1 MVTSSQRAAR
11 SDETR
16 ARLIEAGPAP
26 FAARGCDDAATRVP
40 AQRAEEDQAALAG
53 LVEDVAHA
61 LIGMFV
67 GHRDGRRPYMAF
79 LMRDYTTA
87 GATFAHLCAWPFEP
101 MHRAVAVVAT
111 AAGDLPREHSD
122 GIMAVCAYIRQI
134 LAFAGAGTP
143 LLPRMGWDGY
153 SAERVDRVAAAVVPM
168 ALAAFGLERSEDE

>member
-11 SDETR
+11 SDDTR

-79 LMRDYTTA
+79 LMREYTTA
-87 GATFAHLCAWPFEP
+87 GGTFAHLCAGALEP
-101 MHRAVAVVAT
+101 MHRAVAMVAT
-111 AAGDLPREHSD
+111 AAGDLPREHTD
-122 GIMAVCAYIRQI
+122 GIMAARAYIGQN
-134 LAFAGAGTP
+134 LAFAGAGTS
-143 LLPRMGWDGY
+143 LLRRMGWDGY
-153 SAERVDRVAAAVVPM
+153 PAERVDRVAAAVVPM
-168 ALAAFGLERSEDE
+168 AQAAFRLERSEDE